1 MICESCQA
9 CIDFMGTPCLPQ
21 YGLPPH
27 ESFDVV
33 HGEFKIVQS
42 RIRPKEE
49 WPDNFV
55 PDPQEPNA
63 GGMWYCATKG
73 CENSKELYRDE
84 WSKPNA

>member
-21 YGLPPH
+21 YGIAPH
-27 ESFDVV
+27 RHAFFVL
-33 HGEFKIVQS
+33 GATEFVPRS
-42 RIRPKEE
+42 E

-55 PDPQEPNA
+55 EDPKQPYE
-63 GGMWYCATKG
+63 GTWFCATQG

-84 WSKPNA
+84 WSKPRT